1 MNTSIKIAN
10 LKCNG
15 CSTTIKNSLTKFN
28 EVNFVE
34 IDMEESLIN
43 IEFTG
48 DDTNIEKYKKKLS
61 KLGYPEQDSNNMI
74 SVAKSYVSCAIGR
87 ISN

>member
-1 MNTSIKIAN
+1 MNTSIKVAN

-15 CSTTIKNSLTKFN
+15 CVTTIKNSLTKFN
-28 EVNFVE
+28 EVNSVV
-34 IDMEESLIN
+34 IDIENSLIN

-48 DDTNIEKYKKKLS
+48 DDNNIEKYKKKLL

-74 SVAKSYVSCAIGR
+74 SVAKSFVSCAIGR
-87 ISN
+87 MNN